1 MSPQKELMTTI
12 FVAKEP
18 FFPAYADMAL
28 QLVSEARQMGFA
40 HFLLISNTQAGCDK
54 MLALDPLLS
63 CAWDST
69 EFNGKDPHVH
79 QRLRF
84 FGRAI
89 RLGYNVLQLDGDT
102 VIFRDPYVYL
112 KRPPLAGI
120 NLLTAIE
127 RGHATRVNNIGMV
140 YAQNCRPDGPT
151 AWVFR
156 WLVEITLRYEAACLP
171 RGPAKTRVDALRP
184 ADIIMVMLMVVL
196 YPSRAAGGQVQQP
209 FGSMDDK
216 GKFTREQCNDA
227 FCVGFDQAIMD
238 GAVTSAELGRHV
250 FPDLQG
256 LRASMQK
263 PATQGA
269 KEARQALE
277 HLMDRCIEP
286 DRLLQVLPDPP
297 IVQPDHGHRLN
308 EDFFRMVVNNMTV
321 PNLAYGYPPLLGG
334 RLFTEVP
341 NGSFSSAWHAQL
353 RDDCPDCS
361 WWDEQRPL
369 KGGRDSLV
377 PEALGPAGDLKG
389 HQATPGQFVDEHI
402 PKEVVGQAPAWFV
415 HSMTLHR
422 FGTWLGPGVAPLG
435 SHMVIGH
442 VHGWRKQQSQ
452 GYKIVVRKM
461 TGRYNWTLAAQ
472 LTALKA
478 PYMVAQPG
486 SSLKLLALAPHIDL
500 ERTRDLAEF
509 NTIVLGLLQVSHGH
523 LLHTLLH
530 ACSSQAVLSNRA
542 LPQQQMQQ
550 LEVLNTT
557 GLRCILCIHL
567 GPDVISNQELC
578 RPAHTSSSGRSN
590 RHTAAAVAAWHALWL
605 TLMFTVQAALLSKRV
620 AVLPQLPC
628 ETPWLHGQKMDD
640 EHRPTDQR
648 CIAPLFNGPNQDWP
662 APLPFPITP
671 VSKQLLG
678 SWTHWSNCSN
688 NLGLLPRDPPLDV
701 EAAQHDS
708 QFWAKQRYSTTL
720 TYLMDQ
726 SCAGD
731 VGGLLPPEYAHW
743 LQCEAPA
750 GTQVHSSCSNTVL
763 QVSPNDRR
771 LHLQPSSWPGGE
783 RFRLAPG
790 SVLQANTSR
799 GWSWRDVQVSV
810 STREV
815 ARQLHQV
822 AQQPLVYL
830 GHPILLAPPRPG
842 DRVGEVDSKAGEGTA
857 RHLRTD
863 QLAVGDVEARGGR
876 YRRVMKKLR
885 GSFCRAMFADSA
897 QEAHRDNIV
906 MLTEEHLAAACPM
919 AHVDRDGFL
928 QLLRH

>member
-12 FVAKEP
+12 FVAKEG
-18 FFPAYADMAL
+18 FLPAYADMAL

-120 NLLTAIE
+120 N
-127 RGHATRVNNIGMV
+127 
-140 YAQNCRPDGPT
+140 NCRPDGPT

-156 WLVEITLRYEAACLP
+156 WLVEITLRH
-171 RGPAKTRVDALRP
+171 
-184 ADIIMVMLMVVL
+184 
-196 YPSRAAGGQVQQP
+196 
-209 FGSMDDK
+209 MDDK

-277 HLMDRCIEP
+277 HLMDHCIQP
-286 DRLLQVLPDPP
+286 DRLLQVLPNPP

-334 RLFTEVP
+334 RLFADVP
-341 NGSFSSAWHAQL
+341 NGSYSSAWHAQL
-353 RDDCPDCS
+353 RDDCPDCP

-472 LTALKA
+472 LTAPKA

-509 NTIVLGLLQVSHGH
+509 NTIVLGLL
-523 LLHTLLH
+523 
-530 ACSSQAVLSNRA
+530 
-542 LPQQQMQQ
+542 
-550 LEVLNTT
+550 
-557 GLRCILCIHL
+557 
-567 GPDVISNQELC
+567 
-578 RPAHTSSSGRSN
+578 
-590 RHTAAAVAAWHALWL
+590 
-605 TLMFTVQAALLSKRV
+605 QAALLSKRV

-688 NLGLLPRDPPLDV
+688 NLGLLPQDPPLDV

-750 GTQVHSSCSNTVL
+750 GTQVHSSSSNTVL

-876 YRRVMKKLR
+876 YRRVMKRLR

-906 MLTEEHLAAACPM
+906 LLTEEHLAAACPM

>member
-1 MSPQKELMTTI
+1 
-12 FVAKEP
+12 
-18 FFPAYADMAL
+18 
-28 QLVSEARQMGFA
+28 
-40 HFLLISNTQAGCDK
+40 

-120 NLLTAIE
+120 NLLTSFE
-127 RGHATRVNNIGMV
+127 SGPDTRNNNIGMV
-140 YAQNCRPDGPT
+140 YAQNTRPDGPT

-156 WLVEITLRYEAACLP
+156 WLVEITLRW
-171 RGPAKTRVDALRP
+171 
-184 ADIIMVMLMVVL
+184 
-196 YPSRAAGGQVQQP
+196 
-209 FGSMDDK
+209 MDD
-216 GKFTREQCNDA
+216 GGLFAREQCGDA
-227 FCVGFDQAIMD
+227 YCVGFDQALMH
-238 GAVTSAELGRHV
+238 GAVSTAQLGRPV
-250 FPDLQG
+250 FL
-256 LRASMQK
+256 SMQIVRK
-263 PATQGA
+263 NRNTEATKGA
-269 KEARQALE
+269 REAEQALLRVME
-277 HLMDRCIEP
+277 LCNHP
-286 DRLLQVLPDPP
+286 DV
-297 IVQPDHGHRLN
+297 
-308 EDFFRMVVNNMTV
+308 RMVVLPALSVAQPELGFKTHLHDFSNLYFHNMTV
-321 PNLAYGYPPLLGG
+321 PNLAYGYPPALGG
-334 RLFTEVP
+334 RLFAEVP
-341 NGSFSSAWHAQL
+341 NGSYSSAWHAQL
-353 RDDCPDCS
+353 RDDCPDCP

-369 KGGRDSLV
+369 KGGSDSLV
-377 PEALGPAGDLKG
+377 GPAGELLL
-389 HQATPGQFVDEHI
+389 QTATRGQFVEDHL
-402 PKEVVGQAPAWFV
+402 PKEIIAQGPGWFVQSMTIHRQATLPTHPAARMMVRVSVSEVAQALHTDSELHQQSPWQPPSHLHPSAPAL
-415 HSMTLHR
+415 LHAAPSPPMKPLQQ

-472 LTALKA
+472 LTAPKA

-509 NTIVLGLLQVSHGH
+509 NTIVLGLL
-523 LLHTLLH
+523 
-530 ACSSQAVLSNRA
+530 
-542 LPQQQMQQ
+542 
-550 LEVLNTT
+550 
-557 GLRCILCIHL
+557 
-567 GPDVISNQELC
+567 
-578 RPAHTSSSGRSN
+578 
-590 RHTAAAVAAWHALWL
+590 
-605 TLMFTVQAALLSKRV
+605 QAALLSKRV

-671 VSKQLLG
+671 ASKQLLG

-750 GTQVHSSCSNTVL
+750 GTQVHSSSSNTVL

-799 GWSWRDVQVSV
+799 GWSWRDVQVSPAGSPCLLPLPVCPQFLTVVMLAAVSHSPELGPQDYEPEPTLWGAADVQVSV

-876 YRRVMKKLR
+876 YRRVMKRLR

-906 MLTEEHLAAACPM
+906 LLTEEHLAAACPM